1 MYKITGCPG
10 SKTKYINPVYKGLG
24 IYFSLKLKYTKY
36 TYFTG
41 KNYRGA
47 IKKLLYVLDRRL
59 LLLYLLLLVKGII
72 IDGEA

>member
-1 MYKITGCPG
+1 MSWIYVEK
-10 SKTKYINPVYKGLG
+10 KVYINLYKYTRG
-24 IYFSLKLKYTKY
+24 ICFSLKLKFTKY